1 MMGDIILILMGLMIA
16 AVFAYFA
23 WDITHSDTKK

>member
-1 MMGDIILILMGLMIA
+1 MGDIILILMGIMIA

-23 WDITHSDTKK
+23 WDAIHSNSKK